1 MDTSITLT
9 DQQNQA
15 VEMALAHGVSILTG
29 GPGTGKTT
37 TCRAIIDKLMLR
49 GKRIGMCAPSGKAA
63 RRITESTDHP
73 AYTIHTLLGAAFD
86 IDSGGFYFKYGLEE
100 QLPYD
105 FVIVDETSMVS
116 IDLMASLMCATKER
130 SQVLFVGD
138 QDQLPS
144 VGPGAVLRDML
155 ACGVIPHTEL
165 DIIHRNSGD
174 IVKACH
180 AIKHG
185 NLYEPPDALD
195 LDAGHNIRH
204 IEVKSEDRIL
214 EVIVDLVKE
223 RLPKYGFNPVW
234 DIQVIAPLRE
244 RTRLSCE
251 NLNAVLQDALN
262 PVKGR
267 NDEPAADN
275 TNGKRKVKFR
285 VGDKVINTK
294 NTNSKEGEFIANG
307 DIGEMTS
314 EKGIRF
320 FNPDRDAE
328 IGDGK
333 LDLLLAYAIT
343 CHRFQG
349 SEAPVVII
357 PVHPSFGFFVD
368 RSWIYTAISRAKVI
382 CITVGYF
389 SSIEKAIGRVGSN
402 QRVTR
407 LGEFIQ
413 TSKSEWEKE
422 KIACQL

>member
-1 MDTSITLT
+1 MESNITLT
-9 DQQNQA
+9 SQQLQA
-15 VEMALAHGVSILTG
+15 VDMALAHGVSILTG

-86 IDSGGFYFKYGLEE
+86 LDTGGFYFTYGPDSP
-100 QLPYD
+100 LPFDY
-105 FVIVDETSMVS
+105 VIVDETSMVS
-116 IDLMASLMCATKER
+116 IDLMASLIKATKEG
-130 SQVLFVGD
+130 SQILFVGD

-155 ACGVIPHTEL
+155 ISKVIPHTEL
-165 DIIHRNSGD
+165 DIIHRNSGA
-174 IVKACH
+174 IVRACH
-180 AIKHG
+180 EIKHG
-185 NLYEPPDALD
+185 RSFVPPAALD
-195 LDAGHNIRH
+195 LDAGDNLRH
-204 IEVKSEDRIL
+204 VEVKSEEKIL

-251 NLNAVLQDALN
+251 NLNTVLQDALN
-262 PVKGR
+262 PVKGKI
-267 NDEPAADN
+267 DEE
-275 TNGKRKVKFR
+275 TGGNGTRKLKFR

-314 EKGIRF
+314 EKGVRF
-320 FNPDRDAE
+320 FSPDRDAE

-349 SEAPVVII
+349 SESPVVII

-368 RSWIYTAISRAKVI
+368 RSWIYTAISRAKSI

-407 LGEFIQ
+407 LGEFLK
-413 TSKSEWEKE
+413 TLSNEKKE
-422 KIACQL
+422 KIVCQS